1 MDYGET
7 PPADQALADR
17 SIAGAV
23 VDALR
28 GEIIHGQLRPG
39 ERLRQDAVATRFRVS
54 QTVVREA
61 FKDLI
66 RECFLVAEPRRG
78 VSVATMSADEAE
90 EMTTLRSLIEPQ
102 ALAWAIPRLTEVQ
115 FEAAERVLKELD
127 DEKNVDRIIL
137 LNARFHRGLYAAAN
151 RPRTL
156 TTVET
161 LRLGFERYLRYTW
174 ESTTHRDRSQQE
186 HWELLAMCK
195 QGEVDNACRLLTQH
209 IRATGDLLVE
219 CLAKRPVEQSA
230 KP

>member
-1 MDYGET
+1 MDYVE
-7 PPADQALADR
+7 ASLAGQVLGDR
-17 SIAGAV
+17 STSGAV

-28 GEIIHGQLRPG
+28 GEIIQGRLKPG
-39 ERLRQDAVATRFRVS
+39 ERLRQDAVASRFGVS

-66 RECFLVAEPRRG
+66 RECFLASEPRRG
-78 VSVATMSADEAE
+78 VSVATMSAAEAE
-90 EMTTLRSLIEPQ
+90 EMTRLRSLVEPQ
-102 ALAWAIPRLTEVQ
+102 ALAWAIPRLTAVQ

-137 LNARFHRGLYAAAN
+137 LNARFHRGLYAAAD

-156 TTVET
+156 TMVET

-174 ESTTHRDRSQQE
+174 EFTSHRDRSQQE

-195 QGEVDNACRLLTQH
+195 QGDVVNACTLLTQH
-209 IRATGDLLVE
+209 ISATGQLLVE
-219 CLAKRPVEQSA
+219 SLAKQPVQHSS
-230 KP
+230 